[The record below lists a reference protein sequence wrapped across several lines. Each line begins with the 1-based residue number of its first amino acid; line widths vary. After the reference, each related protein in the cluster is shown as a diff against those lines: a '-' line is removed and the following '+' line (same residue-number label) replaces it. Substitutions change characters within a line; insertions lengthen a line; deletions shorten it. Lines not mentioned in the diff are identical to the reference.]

1 MNLPEIGVK
10 RPITTL
16 SVFLVILIV
25 GLVSLSKL
33 GIDLMPDI
41 TLPAVTIT
49 TVYPGAG
56 TEDVEK
62 RLTKVIEDAV
72 STVPNVDKVVSKSV
86 ENISSVVV
94 IFKWGTNIDAAS
106 LDVREAM
113 SVVGPVMPSDA
124 KDPMIFKFDASLMPV
139 LFMGISAKES
149 YPDLYKI
156 IDKKLSDPLSRVSG
170 VGSASAWGGLV
181 RQINVKIDGSALAA
195 RGLSIGRVT
204 QMLAA
209 SNITI
214 PAGNI
219 EIGTRDY
226 SIRVPGEFKNVKQIG
241 NVVIGNSRGVPVY
254 LKDVA
259 VIEDG
264 FKKQQRITRMDGV
277 PSLMLIVQKQ
287 SGANTVKVA
296 DAVWKKIKEIE
307 PTLPKDIEIRAVF
320 DGSQFIRQSIN
331 NLAGTVLWAAVLV
344 VLVVLLFLRNVRSSL
359 IIAFIL
365 PFSLI
370 VAFIFLY
377 TAGYTINIMS
387 LSSLAISIGMVVDN
401 GIVVFENIYRHRT
414 EFSEGPKDSAVFGTR
429 EVASAITA
437 STLTTVVIFIPLLFV
452 EGIAG
457 ILFKELGFVIIFVL
471 AASLFTALYLTPML
485 SSRMLKV
492 DNDTS
497 GSTSKSKFFVWSE
510 KRFQDL
516 ENFYS
521 NVLQKALAHK
531 KRTIFTGI
539 AIFVVSMFMFK
550 FVHTEFFPQADQS
563 ELTGIVELNEDARLD
578 ETNKV
583 MQKIEKL
590 IDENVPERKVIT
602 SRCGTSEFGVGVAMG
617 RSEGTNVISIQG
629 TLVPKKERKASDK
642 EIAYRLSNL
651 IKHIPG
657 VKTVDFT
664 PSDPFTSLFGGG
676 KPIEVEIYGY
686 DLDKTMLFA
695 QQVKEAMLKIKGTTD
710 ITVSRGSE
718 KTEYWVDID
727 RAKAASLGLTV
738 AQIAMTLRNN
748 YYGNGD
754 VKFREKGDEYPIFVQ
769 LMEKDR
775 NKIQDI
781 GGVMIPSPFGTV
793 VPLKSIAT
801 IEKHKAPV
809 QLERKNQ
816 QRIVTVGS
824 GVIGRALGSVANDL
838 KISMAALPLPS
849 GVEYKMGGSVKE
861 QADSF
866 KDLLAAMLIGILLV
880 YLVMAAQ
887 FESLIDPFII
897 MFAIP
902 FAVVGVVWALF
913 LTGTI
918 LSINAFIGLIM
929 LVGIVVNNGIVLI
942 DYTNMMRARGLAVS
956 DAVIISG
963 KRRLRPVLMTSLTT
977 IFGLLP
983 LALSTSEGSE
993 TWVPLGV
1000 TVIGGL
1006 LASTVITLVFVP
1018 TLYAIFEERLK
1029 GKRLFK
1035 ELEG

>member
-16 SVFLVILIV
+16 SVFLVILII

-49 TVYPGAG
+49 TVYTGAG
-56 TEDVEK
+56 TEDVER
-62 RLTKVIEDAV
+62 RLTEVIEDAV
-72 STVPNVDKVVSKSV
+72 STVPNVDKVVSKSM

-94 IFKWGTNIDAAS
+94 FFKWGTDIDAAS
-106 LDVREAM
+106 LDIREAM
-113 SVVGPVMPSDA
+113 SVVGPIMPSDA

-139 LFMGISAKES
+139 LFLGVSAKES
-149 YPDLYKI
+149 YPDLYRI
-156 IDKKLSDPLSRVSG
+156 IDKKLTDPLSRVSG
-170 VGSASAWGGLV
+170 VGAASAWGGLK

-219 EIGTRDY
+219 EIGTKDY
-226 SIRVPGEFKNVKQIG
+226 SIRVPGEFKTVKEIG
-241 NVVIGNSRGVPVY
+241 NVVVGNYRGIPIY
-254 LKDVA
+254 LRDIA

-264 FKKQQRITRMDGV
+264 YKKQQRITRMDGV
-277 PSLMLIVQKQ
+277 PSLMVVVQKQ

-296 DAVWKKIKEIE
+296 DAVWKKIEEIKGS
-307 PTLPKDIEIRAVF
+307 LPKDIEIKSVF
-320 DGSQFIRQSIN
+320 DGSLFIRQSIY
-331 NLAGTVLWAAVLV
+331 NLARTVLWAAVLV
-344 VLVVLLFLRNVRSSL
+344 VFVVLIFLRNVRSSL
-359 IIAFIL
+359 VIAFIL

-387 LSSLAISIGMVVDN
+387 LSSLAIAIGMVVDN

-414 EFSEGPKDSAVFGTR
+414 EFNEGPKDSAVFGSR

-457 ILFKELGFVIIFVL
+457 IMFKELGFVIIFVL
-471 AASLFTALYLTPML
+471 VASLFTALYLTPML
-485 SSRMLKV
+485 SSRMLKII
-492 DNDTS
+492 DQRDM
-497 GSTSKSKFFVWSE
+497 STFKNRFFDWSE
-510 KRFQDL
+510 KRFSNL
-516 ENFYS
+516 ENIYS
-521 NVLQKALAHK
+521 NILQKALAHK
-531 KRTIFTGI
+531 KRTIFIGV
-539 AIFVVSMFMFK
+539 AIFILSMFMFR

-563 ELTGIVELNEDARLD
+563 ELTGVVELNEDARLN

-583 MQKIEKL
+583 MHQIEKI
-590 IDENVPERKVIT
+590 IDENVPERNVIT
-602 SRCGTSEFGVGVAMG
+602 TRCGTSEFGVGVAMG

-642 EIAYRLSNL
+642 EIAFRLSNL
-651 IKHIPG
+651 IKQIPG

-664 PSDPFTSLFGGG
+664 PNDPFTSLFGGG

-686 DLDKTMLFA
+686 DLDKTKLFA
-695 QQVKEAMLKIKGTTD
+695 TQVKEVMQRIKGTTD
-710 ITVSRGSE
+710 ITVSRGTE
-718 KTEYWVDID
+718 KTEYWVNINRD
-727 RAKAASLGLTV
+727 KAATLGLTI

-775 NKIQDI
+775 RSVQDI
-781 GGVMIPSPFGTV
+781 GEVMIPSPLGTM

-824 GVIGRALGSVANDL
+824 GVIGRALGSVAKDL
-838 KISMAALPLPS
+838 KASLAELPVPS
-849 GVEYKMGGSVKE
+849 GIEYKIGGSVQE

-866 KDLLAAMLIGILLV
+866 KDLFTAMMMGIILV

-887 FESLIDPFII
+887 FESLVDPFII

-902 FAVVGVVWALF
+902 FAVVGVVWALL

-942 DYTNMMRARGLAVS
+942 DYTNLMRARGLSVS
-956 DAVIISG
+956 EAVIVSG
-963 KRRLRPVLMTSLTT
+963 RRRLRPVLMTTLTT

-1006 LASTVITLVFVP
+1006 FASTVITLVFVP

-1029 GKRLFK
+1029 GKRIFK